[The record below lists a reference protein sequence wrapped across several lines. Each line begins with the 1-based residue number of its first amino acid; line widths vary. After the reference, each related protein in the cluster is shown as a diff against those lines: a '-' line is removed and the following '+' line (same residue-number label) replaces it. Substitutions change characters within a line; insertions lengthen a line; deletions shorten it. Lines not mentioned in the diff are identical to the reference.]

1 MRRSKMELQM
11 RYVIFIVILAGFV
24 PSAQAQ
30 IFEAVTSVSLAITPE
45 FPEPNSEVRARIIT
59 YSFDLDR
66 ASVEWVLNGRRLG
79 AGVGL
84 KEVSFM
90 SGPAGSAGVLKVRV
104 SPQGGPGVVE
114 KTLEIRPAAA
124 DLLVETDN
132 FVPYWYRGGKVVS
145 PASRVKVVA
154 IPHFIFEGA
163 RLDPKSLVYEWR
175 LDGERQGEKSGRGR
189 QSFSFKMPRAAGE
202 PVEISVKISS
212 PQGTLNAEARTAI
225 EAQNPQILFYE
236 KKPLLGLVSSEAMTA
251 KVITPGSSLEVEAVP
266 FFMNASSLKDLN
278 FRWNFDGAEVA
289 PDPAEPNVFLVK
301 SNSGS
306 SGSAL
311 LNLIVNNL
319 KSVLEEARASL
330 NIYAQ

>member
-1 MRRSKMELQM
+1 MK
-11 RYVIFIVILAGFV
+11 IFKTLFLAIILLPFF
-24 PSAQAQ
+24 SNAQ
-30 IFEAVTSVSLAITPE
+30 IFEAVTSVSLAVTPE
-45 FPEPNSEVRARIIT
+45 FPEPNSEVRARIVT

-66 ASVEWVLNGRRLG
+66 ALTEWTLNGRRIA

-84 KEVSFM
+84 KEVSFTA
-90 SGPAGSAGVLKVRV
+90 GPAGSASVLKVRV

-124 DLLVETDN
+124 DLLVEPDN

-145 PASRVKVVA
+145 PGSRVKVVA
-154 IPHFIFEGA
+154 IPHFIFESA

-175 LDGERQGEKSGRGR
+175 MDSERQGEKSGRGR

-212 PQGTLNAEARTAI
+212 PQGTLNAEAQTAI
-225 EAQNPQILFYE
+225 EARNPQILFYE
-236 KKPLLGLVSSEAMTA
+236 KRPLAGIITSEAITA
-251 KVITPGSSLEVEAVP
+251 KVIPSGSSLEVEAVP
-266 FFMNASSLKDLN
+266 FFMNASSFENLN
-278 FRWNFDGAEVA
+278 FRWNFDGLEIPA
-289 PDPAEPNVFLVK
+289 DPAQPNVFLVK

-311 LNLIVNNL
+311 LGLIVNNL

-330 NIYAQ
+330 NIHAE

>member
-1 MRRSKMELQM
+1 MELQM

-202 PVEISVKISS
+202 PVTVSAKISS

-236 KKPLLGLVSSEAMTA
+236 KKSLLGLVSSEAMTA

-306 SGSAL
+306 SGSAA
-311 LNLIVNNL
+311 LNLAVSNL

-330 NIYAQ
+330 HIYAQ